1 MSSSGHARVVGSRR
15 RRKAQPATRVQGT
28 TPQRARPKW
37 ARPNPEGIGGIAEQ
51 SAGMPKASAGSG
63 ASPTGASPKRSV
75 AKWARLSDEQLLS
88 LRFCDLQL
96 SIEHSSLR
104 RYVSRLYSELESRG
118 LDFQPHVWLS
128 EEWFSPDGV
137 PGIAVPFYLAHPR
150 LERLER
156 RIMREAEGGN
166 SRWLMRILRHEAG
179 HALDNA
185 YRLRR
190 RRRWREV
197 FGPASAPYPNRY
209 RARPGSRRYVHHLG
223 EWYAQ
228 AHPTEDFAETFAV
241 WLKPRSSWRTRYAD
255 WPALGKLSAV
265 DELVADV
272 RGTRA
277 PVRNRIRIEPIDR
290 NTRTL
295 AEHYRRKLAHNR
307 STRRGVSD
315 QFLKKV
321 FSVERMRPR
330 ATRAATLLRTHRAT
344 LVAHVARTL
353 HTERYT
359 VQQVLR
365 MLIERSEGLR
375 LYVRRSK
382 REAVRHSRSMLERI
396 TRFYAQGE
404 TPQLPL

>member
-1 MSSSGHARVVGSRR
+1 MSSEHAARIRARR
-15 RRKAQPATRVQGT
+15 RRKAQP
-28 TPQRARPKW
+28 
-37 ARPNPEGIGGIAEQ
+37 
-51 SAGMPKASAGSG
+51 
-63 ASPTGASPKRSV
+63 
-75 AKWARLSDEQLLS
+75 WARLSDEQLLS
-88 LRFCDLQL
+88 LRFCDLKL
-96 SIEHSSLR
+96 SVEGSPLR
-104 RYVSRLYSELESRG
+104 RHVERLYSELENRG
-118 LDFQPHVWLS
+118 LDFKPHVWLS

-137 PGIAVPFYLAHPR
+137 PGIAVPFFLAHPR

-156 RIMREAEGGN
+156 RIMRAAEGGN

-197 FGPASAPYPNRY
+197 FGPASLPYPNRY

-241 WLKPRSSWRTRYAD
+241 WLKPKSSWRTSYAD
-255 WPALGKLSAV
+255 WPAFHKLNAV
-265 DELVADV
+265 DELVANV
-272 RGTRA
+272 RETRP
-277 PVRNRIRIEPIDR
+277 PVRNRLRIEPIDL

-295 AEHYRRKLAHNR
+295 AEHYRSKLAHNR
-307 STRRGVSD
+307 SSRRGVSD

-321 FSVERMRPR
+321 FSVERLRPR
-330 ATRAATLLRTHRAT
+330 ATRAATLLRAHRSA
-344 LVAHVARTL
+344 LIASVAREL
-353 HTERYT
+353 STERYT
-359 VQQVLR
+359 VQQILR
-365 MLIERSEGLR
+365 MLIERSETLK
-375 LYVRRSK
+375 LYVRGGK
-382 REAVRHSRSMLERI
+382 REAIRHSRWMLERI